1 MLPLIYM
8 LVLMVNDWSI
18 SIYDGTKE
26 FASISTVFPLIET
39 QPWYIQILTIYHPFM
54 RDSIG
59 NTIRQC
65 MEHIILDVYCKAQKS
80 LPQNFKYWW
89 EQVQKSALETA
100 WNEKCLWDLYK
111 YTCMLCLKHFSVP
124 ALTNI
129 WNFVVNSFE
138 PYNTHLIWCVLWI
151 AWWYC
156 P

>member
-80 LPQNFKYWW
+80 LPQNFKYW
-89 EQVQKSALETA
+89 
-100 WNEKCLWDLYK
+100 
-111 YTCMLCLKHFSVP
+111 
-124 ALTNI
+124 
-129 WNFVVNSFE
+129 
-138 PYNTHLIWCVLWI
+138 
-151 AWWYC
+151 
-156 P
+156 

>member
-80 LPQNFKYWW
+80 LPHNSKYWCG
-89 EQVQKSALETA
+89 QVQKSASDT
-100 WNEKCLWDLYK
+100 
-111 YTCMLCLKHFSVP
+111 TCMCICINLIDTSHSMLFLKHFSVP

-138 PYNTHLIWCVLWI
+138 PCNTHLI
-151 AWWYC
+151 
-156 P
+156 